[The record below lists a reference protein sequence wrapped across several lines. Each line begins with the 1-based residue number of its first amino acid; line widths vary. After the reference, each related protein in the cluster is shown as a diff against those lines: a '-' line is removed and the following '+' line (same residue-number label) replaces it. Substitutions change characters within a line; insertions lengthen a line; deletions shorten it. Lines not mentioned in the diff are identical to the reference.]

1 MTQMAERTSP
11 ASISL
16 PANWPNSARSLLDG
30 SNDCAE
36 RGRLDE
42 LLEGLSARELGRL
55 LSDWEF
61 CARKDQWPPLLAEN
75 GKPWRVWLILGG
87 RGAGKTRAGAEW
99 VKGLAQGR
107 PQFAMRPISRIA
119 LVGESAADVRDV
131 MIEGVSGIL
140 AVHGKGERPRW
151 ESSRRRLTWDNGAVA
166 QAFSAEDPE
175 SLRGPQFVA
184 AWCDELAKW
193 RYAKE
198 TWDMLQFGLR
208 LGDWPR
214 QLVTTTPRPIPLLK
228 QLLADPAAVLTRA
241 LTRENAANLAPAFL
255 ESVVTQYAG
264 TRLGRQ
270 ELDGEIVEQRTDA
283 LWTRETLEKARVG
296 AAPQLARIVVAVDP
310 PASASKRA
318 DNCGI
323 VAVGVDAAGATYVLE
338 DATIGAARPAQWAR
352 AAIALYHKLSADALV
367 AEVNQGG
374 DMVRA
379 VLNEADPSAPVTMVR
394 ATRGKYLRAAPVAQL
409 YEQGRVR
416 HVGAFPALEDEMCDF
431 GLDGLSSGRSPDR
444 LDALV
449 WAITALTLTPK
460 APEPRMRRV

>member
-1 MTQMAERTSP
+1 MSAC
-11 ASISL
+11 A
-16 PANWPNSARSLLDG
+16 AN
-30 SNDCAE
+30 
-36 RGRLDE
+36 GRLDE
-42 LLEGLSARELGRL
+42 ALEDFSPRELAAL
-55 LSDWEF
+55 LRDWEF
-61 CARKDQWPPLLAEN
+61 VARKDQWPPDFAPD
-75 GKPWRVWLILGG
+75 GDPWRVWLILGG

-99 VKGLAQGR
+99 VKALALGR
-107 PQFAMRPISRIA
+107 AQFSVRPAARIA
-119 LVGESAADVRDV
+119 LIGETAADVRDV
-131 MIEGVSGIL
+131 MIEGVSGLL
-140 AVHGKGERPRW
+140 AVHDKRDRPRW
-151 ESSRRRLTWDNGAVA
+151 ESSRRRLLWDSGAVA

-175 SLRGPQFVA
+175 SLRGPQFHA

-193 RYAKE
+193 RYARE

-214 QLVTTTPRPIPLLK
+214 QLVTTTPRPTPILK
-228 QLLADPAAVLTRA
+228 ELLAHPKTAVTRA
-241 LTRENAANLAPAFL
+241 VTRENAANLAPSFL
-255 ESVVTQYAG
+255 ESVIAQYAG

-270 ELDGEIVEQRTDA
+270 ELDGEIIEERRDA
-283 LWTRETLEKARVG
+283 LWTRDMMEAARAA
-296 AAPQLARIVVAVDP
+296 AAPTLLRIVVAVDP
-310 PASASKRA
+310 PATSGKRA

-323 VAVGVDAAGATYVLE
+323 VAAGEDAAGLVYVL
-338 DATIGAARPAQWAR
+338 DDQTLAAARPAQWAR
-352 AAIALYHKLSADALV
+352 AAIALYHRLSADALV

-374 DMVRA
+374 EMVRA
-379 VLNEADPSAPVTMVR
+379 VLNEADPTAPVTMVR

-449 WAITALTLTPK
+449 WAVSALALTPK